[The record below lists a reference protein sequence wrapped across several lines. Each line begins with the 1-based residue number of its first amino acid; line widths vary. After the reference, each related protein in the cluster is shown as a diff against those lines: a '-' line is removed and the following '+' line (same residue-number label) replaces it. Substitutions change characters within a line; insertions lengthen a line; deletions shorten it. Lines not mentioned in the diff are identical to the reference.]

1 MPADQNTPDDADVA
15 DLIRELWRSKLII
28 GLFVLA
34 GAAVATGQALLVSP
48 KYRATIM
55 VLPLETD
62 GGTGAMGSLASQFGG
77 IASLAGISLG
87 GSNKRGESVAVLQ
100 SDALIANYI
109 TTRNLLPVL
118 FPERWDSRSSKWRV
132 SDRSKIPTMWLACK
146 KFSSKIR
153 TVVED
158 RKSGMVELTIEWTDP
173 KQAAQWAN
181 GLVELANA
189 YLRDKTIQEAQRNIA
204 YLTEQ
209 ANKTDIVDARRAI
222 FSLLEQEI
230 NKEMVA
236 RGRDEYALK
245 IIDPAMKPEKPSTLP
260 ALIRV
265 LLGAIIGGIIG
276 AVAVMVRR
284 AMRS

>member
-1 MPADQNTPDDADVA
+1 MNDQNTPDDADVA

-34 GAAVATGQALLVSP
+34 GAVVATAQALLISP
-48 KYRATIM
+48 KYRATIV

-62 GGTGAMGSLASQFGG
+62 SGSGALGSLASQFGG
-77 IASLAGISLG
+77 LASLAGISLS

-109 TTRNLLPVL
+109 TTHNLLPVL
-118 FPERWDSRSSKWRV
+118 FSERWDQKSSSWRAG
-132 SDRSKIPTMWLACK
+132 DQGKIPTVWLACN
-146 KFSSKIR
+146 KFRGKIR
-153 TVVED
+153 TVNEN
-158 RKSGMVELTIEWTDP
+158 RKSGMVELTIEWSDP
-173 KQAAQWAN
+173 RQSAEWAN

-189 YLRDKTIQEAQRNIA
+189 YLRDKTIQEAHRNIV

-209 ANKTDIVDARRAI
+209 AKNTDIVDARRAI

-236 RGRDEYALK
+236 RGRQEYALK
-245 IIDPAMKPEKPSTLP
+245 IIDPATVPETPSTLP
-260 ALIRV
+260 SLIRV
-265 LLGAIIGGIIG
+265 LLGTIVGGIIG
-276 AVAVMVRR
+276 AVTVMVRR
-284 AMRS
+284 AMRN